1 MMRRDDWIAAIAALP
16 LLFAGCAST
25 SYDSG
30 GDAAAP
36 HRATADASAPA
47 IARPLGVADA
57 DVTPAREQDMPFT
70 ISEAGLP
77 RGYPAPGPIGKV
89 IVKDYPPYRAAF
101 ARARDDQGE
110 NARQNAMFG
119 TLFQHIKR
127 NKIAM
132 TAPVEMTYEPIAGE
146 AIAPTDAPRDTG
158 APKPVSMAFLY
169 GEPEWGKAGEDG
181 AVRVLDV
188 PAMTVLSVGV
198 RGSYTG
204 KNYAD
209 AMMMIRKYLDAHP
222 GEFEVAGPPRMLGY
236 NSPFVPWFLR
246 YSEVQLP
253 VRRIAGK

>member
-1 MMRRDDWIAAIAALP
+1 MRREIWIPAIVVLP
-16 LLFAGCAST
+16 VLFPGCAST
-25 SYDSG
+25 SRDSR
-30 GDAAAP
+30 GDATAP
-36 HRATADASAPA
+36 HQAATDANAPA
-47 IARPLGVADA
+47 IARPVGVADA
-57 DVTPAREQDMPFT
+57 AATPTQEEDMPFT

-101 ARARDDQGE
+101 ARARNDEGE

-146 AIAPTDAPRDTG
+146 PSTPANGARDTG

-169 GEPEWGKAGEDG
+169 GEPEWGKAGDDG
-181 AVRVLDV
+181 AVRVMDV

-209 AMMMIRKYLDAHP
+209 AMGMIRKYLDEHP
-222 GEFEVAGPPRMLGY
+222 GEFAIDGPPRMLGY

-253 VRRIAGK
+253 VRRISGK